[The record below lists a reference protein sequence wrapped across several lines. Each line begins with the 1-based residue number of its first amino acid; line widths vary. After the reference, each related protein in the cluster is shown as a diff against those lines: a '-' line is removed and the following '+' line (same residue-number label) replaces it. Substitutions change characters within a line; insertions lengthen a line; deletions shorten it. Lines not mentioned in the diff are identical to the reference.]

1 MQMLDLNSLKV
12 FKDVVSAGGYSA
24 AHRQTGQSRATLSR
38 HIVEL
43 EEALSSRLIER
54 STRSFR
60 LTEQGQIL
68 YARCLEIFA
77 QVDDALMMVEHLQH
91 EPNGL
96 VRIAIPPS
104 LLHFHQLGD
113 EILRYMDTYPQV
125 KIHIEASNRAVDVH
139 NENVDFVIRARS
151 NLDYPMDYV
160 PVLLAKMNLLLVAH
174 PKWKEHLQGNLEE
187 ILKQVPVIAW
197 KGNGEYAYWQLIHKI
212 TGQSMQYKTQPRFI
226 VDDMVMMREAVL
238 KGLGMA
244 VIPQVYVHD
253 DLALGRLTQVE
264 VEAEPAQ
271 SLIHAVHLGQRG
283 MRPAVRHLLDWLKQV
298 TENLR

>member
-1 MQMLDLNSLKV
+1 MLDLNSLRV

-68 YARCLEIFA
+68 YERCLEIFA
-77 QVDDALMMVEHLQH
+77 QVDDAVMMVEHLQH

-113 EILRYMDTYPQV
+113 EILRYMETYPKV
-125 KIHIEASNRAVDVH
+125 KIHLEVSNRAVDVH
-139 NENVDFVIRARS
+139 NENVDFVIRARTS
-151 NLDYPMDYV
+151 LDYPLDYV
-160 PVLLAKMNLLLVAH
+160 PVLLAKMNLLMVVH
-174 PKWKEHLQGNLEE
+174 PKWQDQLTGQLDE
-187 ILKQVPVIAW
+187 ILKHIPVIAW
-197 KGNGEYAYWQLIHKI
+197 KGNGEYAYWQLTHKI
-212 TGQSMQYKTQPRFI
+212 TGQAIQYKTQPRLI
-226 VDDMVMMREAVL
+226 VDDMQMMHQAVL
-238 KGLGMA
+238 QGLGIAM
-244 VIPQVYVHD
+244 IPQVYVQE
-253 DLALGRLTQVE
+253 DLALGRLIE
-264 VEAEPAQ
+264 VNTEAEAVQ
-271 SLIHAVHLGQRG
+271 SLVHAVHLGQRG

-298 TENLR
+298 TQNLR

>member
-1 MQMLDLNSLKV
+1 MLDLNSLRV

-68 YARCLEIFA
+68 YEHCLEIFA
-77 QVDDALMMVEHLQH
+77 QVDDAVMMVEHLQH

-113 EILRYMDTYPQV
+113 EILRYMETYPKV
-125 KIHIEASNRAVDVH
+125 KIHLEVSNRAVDVH
-139 NENVDFVIRARS
+139 NENVDFVIRARTS
-151 NLDYPMDYV
+151 LDYPLDYV
-160 PVLLAKMNLLLVAH
+160 PVLLAKMNLLMVVH
-174 PKWKEHLQGNLEE
+174 PKWQDQLTGQLDE
-187 ILKQVPVIAW
+187 ILKHVPVIAW
-197 KGNGEYAYWQLIHKI
+197 KGNGEYAYWQLTHKI
-212 TGQSMQYKTQPRFI
+212 TGQAIQYKTQPRLI
-226 VDDMVMMREAVL
+226 VDDMQMMHQAVL
-238 KGLGMA
+238 QGLGIAM
-244 VIPQVYVHD
+244 IPQVYVQE
-253 DLALGRLTQVE
+253 DLALGRLIE
-264 VEAEPAQ
+264 VNTEAEAVQ
-271 SLIHAVHLGQRG
+271 SLVHAVHLGQRG

-298 TENLR
+298 TQNLR